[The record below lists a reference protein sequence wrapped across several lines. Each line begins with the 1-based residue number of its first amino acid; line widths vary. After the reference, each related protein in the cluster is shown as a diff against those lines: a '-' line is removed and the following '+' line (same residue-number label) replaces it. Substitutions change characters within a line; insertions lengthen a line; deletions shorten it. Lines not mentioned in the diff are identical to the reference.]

1 MPIKPPPPVRL
12 YGDLERGHQI
22 AHSWGLL
29 DRLARADAE
38 VVVRAI
44 AQGIAEGRRHGLE
57 IAQARPEWSRA
68 EQSGE
73 HRSLTG
79 D

>member
-22 AHSWGLL
+22 ARSWGLL

-38 VVVRAI
+38 LVISAI
-44 AQGIAEGRRHGLE
+44 AQGIAEGRRHGLDL
-57 IAQARPEWSRA
+57 AQMRPEWSRA
-68 EQSGE
+68 ERSRE
-73 HRSLTG
+73 RSLTG